1 MKAVLIERFGGP
13 EVLAYCDVPT
23 PQPGPGDVVVEVRAA
38 TVNLTLDIHT
48 RQDGDGR
55 NPMLPLVLG
64 SDPVGVI
71 AAVGSGVDSRHI
83 GEHVAVASTLA
94 CATCANCTA
103 GRPDACTQPRHL
115 GIHRW
120 GGYADY
126 VRVGAS
132 DVRAIPADLDFKSAA
147 AIFRHFPAAYGLA
160 RKAGGCHDQTLLV
173 MGASGALGAALV
185 QIGKQRGSRVVAA
198 AGSDAGVQAAL
209 ELGADAGI
217 NYRRHDLEAEVMAAT
232 DARGVDVAF
241 ENSGDSKLWA
251 AAFACLARNGTMVT
265 AGAHGGDEVAVNI
278 KRLYR
283 LKLRILGGTAN
294 TEEDF
299 VATCDAAVRNRLR
312 IPIHCI
318 LPLSRVAEAHEL
330 VSSRTAVGKVVLVPD
345 RAA

>member
-1 MKAVLIERFGGP
+1 MSSLPTTMKAVLIERFGGP
-13 EVLAYCDVPT
+13 ELLTYCDVPT
-23 PQPGPGDVVVEVRAA
+23 PQPGPRDVVVEVRAA

-71 AAVGSGVDSRHI
+71 AA
-83 GEHVAVASTLA
+83 
-94 CATCANCTA
+94 
-103 GRPDACTQPRHL
+103 
-115 GIHRW
+115 
-120 GGYADY
+120 
-126 VRVGAS
+126 
-132 DVRAIPADLDFKSAA
+132 
-147 AIFRHFPAAYGLA
+147 
-160 RKAGGCHDQTLLV
+160 
-173 MGASGALGAALV
+173 
-185 QIGKQRGSRVVAA
+185 
-198 AGSDAGVQAAL
+198 AGSDAGVQSAL

-217 NYRRHDLEAEVMAAT
+217 NYRRQDLEAEVMAAA
-232 DARGVDVAF
+232 DGRGVDVAF

-251 AAFACLARNGTMVT
+251 SAFACLARNGTMVT
-265 AGAHGGDEVAVNI
+265 AGAHGGEEVTVNI

-294 TEEDF
+294 TDEDF
-299 VATCDAAVRNRLR
+299 VATCDGAAQKQLR

-330 VSSRTAVGKVVLVPD
+330 VSSRAAVGKVVLVPD